1 MNETTTSTLTQIV
14 PDMWVS
20 IIIFGLFLFIAF
32 FILKTV
38 KNLIFSGILGALFP
52 TIANSFLGLSI
63 TSDWTTTL
71 NFALIGMAMYI
82 IYMVLNMLYRSS
94 KLVFKLFAFI
104 LLPLKLIGVI
114 IKSIFGLFKKKEK
127 QKDKEDKKDKA

>member
-32 FILKTV
+32 FILKTI

-63 TSDWTTTL
+63 ASDLTTTF

-82 IYMVLNMLYRSS
+82 IYMVLSMLYRSS

-104 LLPLKLIGVI
+104 LLPLKLLGAIV
-114 IKSIFGLFKKKEK
+114 KSFFGIFKKKEK
-127 QKDKEDKKDKA
+127 QKDKEDKE

>member
-1 MNETTTSTLTQIV
+1 MNETTTSSTLTQIM

-52 TIANSFLGLSI
+52 TIANKFLGLTI
-63 TSDWTTTL
+63 ASDWTTTL

-82 IYMVLNMLYRSS
+82 IYMIASMLYRSS
-94 KLVFKLFAFI
+94 KLVFKIFALVI
-104 LLPLKLIGVI
+104 LPLKLIGAI
-114 IKSIFGLFKKKEK
+114 IKSFFGLFKKKDK
-127 QKDKEDKKDKA
+127 QKDKEDKE